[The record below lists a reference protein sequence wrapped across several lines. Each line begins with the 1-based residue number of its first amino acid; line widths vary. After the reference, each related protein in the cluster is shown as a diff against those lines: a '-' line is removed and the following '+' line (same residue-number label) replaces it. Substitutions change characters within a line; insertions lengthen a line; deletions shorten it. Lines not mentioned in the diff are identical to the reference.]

1 MIQLRDVSKRYTVG
15 GESIVGL
22 ESVSLELK
30 PGDFACLRGASG
42 SGKTTLLLTAGGMQR
57 PTTGSVGVGE
67 TDDIY
72 ALGEAGRARMRAQQI
87 GFVFQLFHLV
97 PYLNVYDNIKLGAQA
112 RPSLNDEVEASIA
125 KLGLQP
131 RRNHKPAQLS
141 VGECQRVAVGRAL
154 ISEPKVILADEPTGN
169 LDEENANIVTGAL
182 QEFCRDGGVVL
193 LATHSDRELESVNRV
208 FDMKAGT
215 LAERQAVASS

>member
-1 MIQLRDVSKRYTVG
+1 
-15 GESIVGL
+15 
-22 ESVSLELK
+22 
-30 PGDFACLRGASG
+30 
-42 SGKTTLLLTAGGMQR
+42 
-57 PTTGSVGVGE
+57 
-67 TDDIY
+67 
-72 ALGEAGRARMRAQQI
+72 MRAQQI